1 MQILRNGNRRLKK
14 KMFVRILQNQQL
26 VLKMVNEL
34 ITIVIVVD
42 TLVVNHVGSSV
53 LKAKEVIR

>member
-14 KMFVRILQNQQL
+14 KMFVRILQNQRL